1 MADDGGSAAVNEGLF
16 GRARRFVLED
26 LWRVDL
32 RPRSITAAA
41 IRLLQL
47 GVMIAQGFVR
57 DHLLLRAT
65 ALTYVTILSLI
76 PLLIVMVAVVGL
88 VGDQEKLIKFV
99 VGQVTAV
106 SPEVSDAIADRVRG
120 VKLGS
125 LGTLGGS
132 VLLATT
138 VLALRHLETTLN
150 EIWGVRAHRTW
161 ARRFADYLT
170 ILVVAPILTVTAIS
184 LATTIQA
191 EPLFER
197 MLKYPLFGTL
207 HDAGL
212 EYLPN
217 ILIWISFSFTYWFF
231 PNTKVRSTSAVI
243 GGLVAMILFSVARFL
258 YVDLSVGSAR
268 YSVLFG
274 GMVAVPLI
282 LVWVY
287 TCWAVILLGAEVAF
301 AHQNLSHY
309 RRELRSTAPAAAE
322 REAVGLA
329 IAVEVARAF
338 QQGEL
343 PRTADGLAVDLD
355 IPVRSVRQ
363 LLEAFDEA
371 QLMVVSGREGREGGY
386 LPARPLAGILVSDVL
401 RAMRGRRRPPEDRL
415 LSGSGAARTHEAVD
429 RVIHELELAVVPLA
443 ERRSLAD
450 VLEGTA
456 EA

>member
-1 MADDGGSAAVNEGLF
+1 
-16 GRARRFVLED
+16 
-26 LWRVDL
+26 
-32 RPRSITAAA
+32 
-41 IRLLQL
+41 
-47 GVMIAQGFVR
+47 
-57 DHLLLRAT
+57 
-65 ALTYVTILSLI
+65 
-76 PLLIVMVAVVGL
+76 
-88 VGDQEKLIKFV
+88 
-99 VGQVTAV
+99 
-106 SPEVSDAIADRVRG
+106 
-120 VKLGS
+120 
-125 LGTLGGS
+125 
-132 VLLATT
+132 
-138 VLALRHLETTLN
+138 
-150 EIWGVRAHRTW
+150 
-161 ARRFADYLT
+161 
-170 ILVVAPILTVTAIS
+170 
-184 LATTIQA
+184 
-191 EPLFER
+191 
-197 MLKYPLFGTL
+197 
-207 HDAGL
+207 
-212 EYLPN
+212 
-217 ILIWISFSFTYWFF
+217 
-231 PNTKVRSTSAVI
+231 
-243 GGLVAMILFSVARFL
+243 
-258 YVDLSVGSAR
+258 
-268 YSVLFG
+268 
-274 GMVAVPLI
+274 MVAVPLI

-415 LSGSGAARTHEAVD
+415 VSGPGAARTHEAVD